1 VTARAAGRRR
11 VPAWL
16 PALLLV
22 FVPVAAVLA
31 ARGAGPVPVFAC
43 SALAIVPLAGLMGE
57 ATEALADRFGAGIG
71 GLLNATF
78 GNAAELIIAIAALR
92 HGLHDVVKASL
103 TGSIVG
109 NALLVLGVS
118 IVAGGA
124 GRDRQT
130 FDRQAAGSAVTL
142 LVLAAIGFLVP
153 ALFPLAARMAAA
165 QAGVS
170 PAHALAGQHDLSLAI
185 AVVLFAG
192 CVASLVFVL
201 GTHRRHFAGEPA
213 REPHPWP
220 VWRATLALALATAAT
235 AWMSELLVDAVH
247 GASAAL
253 GLTQVF
259 VGVVIVAV
267 VGNAAEHSTAVRMA
281 IADRMDVSVQ
291 IAVGSSLQIALFVAP
306 VLVFLSRALPG
317 GPLDLRFTPFEV
329 LAVAVAV
336 GAVNVVAQD
345 GESNWLEG
353 VLLVA
358 AYLVLAL
365 AFYYLP

>member
-1 VTARAAGRRR
+1 MSRGGP
-11 VPAWL
+11 PAWL

-22 FVPVAAVLA
+22 FVPIAAIVR
-31 ARGAGPVPVFAC
+31 ARGAGPVPVFVC
-43 SALAIVPLAGLMGE
+43 SALAILPLAGLLGQ
-57 ATEALADRFGAGIG
+57 ATEALADRFGAGVG

-109 NALLVLGVS
+109 NALLVLGVAF
-118 IVAGGA
+118 IAGGA

-130 FDRQAAGSAVTL
+130 FDRQAAGSSATL
-142 LVLAAIGFLVP
+142 LVLAAIAFVVP
-153 ALFPLAARMAAA
+153 ALFPLAARLAAQ

-170 PAHALAGQHDLSLAI
+170 PAHALAGQHDLSMAI
-185 AVVLFAG
+185 AVVLFLVY
-192 CVASLVFVL
+192 VASLVFML
-201 GTHRRHFAGEPA
+201 GTHRVHFAGEPV

-220 VWRATLALALATAAT
+220 VWRAGLVLALATAVT

-267 VGNAAEHSTAVRMA
+267 VGNAAEHWSAVRMA
-281 IADRMDVSVQ
+281 IEDRMDVALQ

-306 VLVFLSRALPG
+306 VLVFVSRLVPG

-329 LAVAVAV
+329 LSVALAV
-336 GAVNVVAQD
+336 GAVNLVAQD

-358 AYLVLAL
+358 TYLVLAL

>member
-1 VTARAAGRRR
+1 M
-11 VPAWL
+11 
-16 PALLLV
+16 LLLA
-22 FVPVAAVLA
+22 FVPIAGILA
-31 ARGAGPVPVFAC
+31 ARGAGPVAVFVC
-43 SALAIVPLAGLMGE
+43 SALAILPLAGVLGE
-57 ATEALADRFGAGIG
+57 ATEALADKFGAGVG

-118 IVAGGA
+118 FIAGGA
-124 GRDRQT
+124 GRDHQR
-130 FDRQAAGSAVTL
+130 FDRQAAGSNVTL
-142 LVLAAIGFLVP
+142 LVLAATALVVP
-153 ALFPLAARMAAA
+153 ALFPLGARLAAEH
-165 QAGVS
+165 AGVN
-170 PAHALAGQHDLSLAI
+170 PTRALSGEHDLSLAI
-185 AVVLFAG
+185 AVVLFLVY
-192 CVASLVFVL
+192 VASLWFML
-201 GTHRRHFAGEPA
+201 GTHRAHFVGGAPKH
-213 REPHPWP
+213 EPHPWP
-220 VWRATLALALATAAT
+220 AWRATLALGLATAAT

-247 GASAAL
+247 GASASL

-259 VGVVIVAV
+259 VGVVIVAI
-267 VGNAAEHSTAVRMA
+267 VGNAAEHSTAVKMA
-281 IADRMDVSVQ
+281 VHDRMDVAIQ

-306 VLVFLSRALPG
+306 VLVFVSRLLPG
-317 GPLDLRFTPFEV
+317 GALDLRFTPFEV

-358 AYLVLAL
+358 TYVVLAL